1 MGGIVMAN
9 VVFNR
14 IEDSTL
20 LDNIPVIDGSFYVT
34 GDGKTFIDYDE
45 ERLPVGGT
53 PDTAMSDRSGNAV
66 ENRVVK
72 GYIDNAVSHLVVL
85 TTDGD
90 AVPTGKIIDGKVE
103 YVKRY
108 SIPITKSGNQ
118 AHGEKELGFNLS
130 NVLITNIESTIT
142 SNSNNVFNLDTA
154 NYNAGYNYIYL
165 NNDSNKIMINCNS
178 GNYSELCYANVYY
191 INR

>member
-1 MGGIVMAN
+1 MDTFEWTEQTPVTAN
-9 VVFNR
+9 NLNEMQN
-14 IEDSTL
+14 IL
-20 LDNIPVIDGSFYVT
+20 NDNIG
-34 GDGKTFIDYDE
+34 E
-45 ERLPVGGT
+45 
-53 PDTAMSDRSGNAV
+53 
-66 ENRVVK
+66 
-72 GYIDNAVSHLVVL
+72 AVSNQVVL

-108 SIPITKSGNQ
+108 SIPITKSNNQ
-118 AHGEKELGFNLS
+118 AHGEKELGFVLS
-130 NVLITNIESTIT
+130 DVLITNIESTIA
-142 SNSNNVFNLDTA
+142 SNSNNVFNLDTT

-178 GNYSELCYANVYY
+178 VNYSELCYANVYY